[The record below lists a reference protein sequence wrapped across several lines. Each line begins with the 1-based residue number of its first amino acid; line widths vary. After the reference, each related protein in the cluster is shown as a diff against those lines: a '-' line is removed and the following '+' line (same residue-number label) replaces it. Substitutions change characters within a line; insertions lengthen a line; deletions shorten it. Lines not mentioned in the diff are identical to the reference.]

1 MSNYYPPL
9 VFITVFLVFFT
20 GAITTGNPENIGQ
33 GDTLQKYN
41 ITQEDLR
48 VSPDLPQPNPQEIDL
63 DGDLVES
70 NNINVTDSSYFNNTD
85 FRTDELMKLENE
97 SSSGWALY
105 RLDGDTKFI
114 VTQVTKYGFFEDSN
128 IELEGY
134 VTANTNETPTEQIFL
149 ANEQTLKIENDDTNF
164 IRVVFDPSDDKVY
177 SLTQQDETQEGLLGS
192 IAAYISSAGNA
203 VSSWLTLLTGLPS
216 ELIWISII
224 FIVIGGFIVLEVI
237 LW

>member
-33 GDTLQKYN
+33 GDKLEQYN
-41 ITQEDLR
+41 ITEEDLK
-48 VSPDLPQPNPQEIDL
+48 VSPDLPEPNPQEIDL
-63 DGDLVES
+63 QNDLVDSE
-70 NNINVTDSSYFNNTD
+70 NINVSDASNFNNTEFNSEKIMVLD
-85 FRTDELMKLENE
+85 NQ

-105 RLDGDTKFI
+105 RLDGDTEFLI
-114 VTQVTKYGFFEDSN
+114 SHVESYGFFETSN
-128 IELEGY
+128 IQLEEY
-134 VTANTNETPTEQIFL
+134 QTADTNENPIDTTFMARQQTFEL
-149 ANEQTLKIENDDTNF
+149 ADQANF
-164 IRVVFDPSDDKVY
+164 IRIKIDASDDRVY
-177 SLTQQDETQEGLLGS
+177 SLTQQENVEEGFIGSLGAYVGS
-192 IAAYISSAGNA
+192 AANA
-203 VSSWLTLLTGLPS
+203 VGSWATLLTGLPS